1 MKREGRKMR
10 KKRGEGEKSDDNSL
24 NTIWFFRSSK
34 AEDIEEFPIQ
44 QNEEVKAKAT
54 EEKAK
59 EVVKDLQKTLQAP
72 LTGE

>member
-1 MKREGRKMR
+1 MKREGRRMR
-10 KKRGEGEKSDDNSL
+10 KKRGEGEKSDNNSL
-24 NTIWFFRSSK
+24 NTIFFFRSSK